1 MVVRRVVRRVR
12 NWVGVS
18 GEGEWNE
25 WEVRYFVVG
34 EVLVYHDCEV
44 QGDLEVESLANLL
57 CT

>member
-1 MVVRRVVRRVR
+1 MRRVR